1 MAHMISD
8 TVLNSTLN
16 STPMIKPMD
25 LPSEASCH
33 PHYLRR
39 FVLVATVLIALTSE
53 GRGQGPLEPGSR
65 FNEPPQSTRPAP
77 SLEGQLT
84 QTPDANG
91 APQQVGASANRL
103 TRDEAVGLALAQAST
118 FQQSKLAELIA
129 AEDVRQARA
138 AFLPRITI
146 PSGVIYNSP
155 TLGPVPPGTPG
166 AERFSYLASNA
177 VAEYLSLVSATGEI
191 DVGGRLRATLK
202 RGVAL
207 LEAARAGTEV
217 ARRGLI
223 QAVDEA
229 YYGLALSTARRKS
242 SELSLAAAE
251 DFARITQLMFNAGEV
266 AEVDVTRARLALA
279 GRRDDLEQTRLSE
292 LIDAGALR
300 VLVGY
305 DFSTP
310 IEIADLTNALPA
322 AGEVDRFVS
331 SAIANR
337 PEFTQLDAQRR
348 AAEQEAKAARAER
361 LPQFSYS
368 VSGGFDSQS
377 LGLDPLHD
385 HTGVLASASVTI
397 PIFDWGASKSRERQA
412 RLRAQSVE
420 SERNLAVRSFTQQ
433 FFAARA
439 QAQSAAARY
448 QLLSASVSD
457 AERNVQASL
466 ARYRGGEAAIIEV
479 TEAQNT
485 LAAQRAALYQALF
498 DYQVAKARLA
508 QATAQ

>member
-1 MAHMISD
+1 
-8 TVLNSTLN
+8 
-16 STPMIKPMD
+16 MD
-25 LPSEASCH
+25 LPIERSSHSRYILQLIFSAA
-33 PHYLRR
+33 
-39 FVLVATVLIALTSE
+39 VLVAFTSTA
-53 GRGQGPLEPGSR
+53 RGQGPLEPGSR
-65 FNEPPQSTRPAP
+65 SNEPAQSTKQTSSIR
-77 SLEGQLT
+77 GQLPA
-84 QTPDANG
+84 TPDPNAAG
-91 APQQVGASANRL
+91 QQPVASAPRL
-103 TRDEAVGLALAQAST
+103 TRDEAVRLALAQAST

-146 PSGVIYNSP
+146 PSIVTYNSP
-155 TLGPVPPGTPG
+155 TLGPVAPGTAG
-166 AERFSYLASNA
+166 ADRFSYLASNA
-177 VAEYLSLVSATGEI
+177 VAEYLSVVSATGEI

-217 ARRGLI
+217 ARRALI
-223 QAVDEA
+223 EAVDEA
-229 YYGLALSTARRKS
+229 YYGLALSTAKRKS
-242 SELSLAAAE
+242 TELSFAAAE
-251 DFARITQLMFNAGEV
+251 DFARITQLLFTAGEV
-266 AEVDVTRARLALA
+266 SEVDVIRARLQLA
-279 GRRDDLEQTRLSE
+279 GRRDELEQARLGES
-292 LIDAGALR
+292 IAAGGLR
-300 VLVGY
+300 VLIGY
-305 DFSTP
+305 DFATP
-310 IEIADLTNALPA
+310 IDAIDLTNALPA
-322 AGEVDRFVS
+322 AGEIDRFV
-331 SAIANR
+331 AAGIANR
-337 PEFTQLDAQRR
+337 PEFAQLDAQRR

-377 LGLDPLHD
+377 LRLDPLHD
-385 HTGVLASASVTI
+385 HTGVLAAASVTI
-397 PIFDWGASKSRERQA
+397 PIFDWGASKSREQQA

-420 SERNLAVRSFTQQ
+420 SERNLAVRGFTQQ
-433 FFAARA
+433 FYAARA

-448 QLLSASVSD
+448 LLLSASVGD

-479 TEAQNT
+479 TDAQNT